1 MDFFGFSQ
9 ELTWSGLSC
18 GLNMGL
24 GTSVRAVAMV
34 LMNSGK
40 TFFLHP

>member
-1 MDFFGFSQ
+1 MDFSGFSQ
-9 ELTWSGLSC
+9 ELAWSGLSC

-34 LMNSGK
+34 LMNSSK